1 MACFLVPA
9 GAGVVTT
16 LLRRR
21 LPAASHPERLSALLL
36 GGSAMLAVE
45 HVSHGEVVPWPPF
58 LTAMRSPAETA
69 QMLREMFTVG
79 GTMTAVL
86 ILVWLL
92 MLALEQKLQ
101 LQPQGRRRCG

>member
-9 GAGVVTT
+9 AAGVATT

-21 LPAASHPERLSALLL
+21 LPASIHPERLNALLW

-58 LTAMRSPAETA
+58 LTALRSPAEA
-69 QMLREMFTVG
+69 VRMLHEMVTVG
-79 GTMTAVL
+79 GAMTGAI
-86 ILVWLL
+86 ILFWLL
-92 MLALEQKLQ
+92 LLALERQWQ
-101 LQPQGRRRCG
+101 LEPQRRRPCG